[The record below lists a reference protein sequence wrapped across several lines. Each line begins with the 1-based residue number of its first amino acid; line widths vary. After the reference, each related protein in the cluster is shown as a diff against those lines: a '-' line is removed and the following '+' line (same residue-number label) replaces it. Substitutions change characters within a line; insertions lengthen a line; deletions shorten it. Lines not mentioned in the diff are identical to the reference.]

1 MAIQSP
7 KSRRSEE
14 PGKRSIDDGLSET
27 SRDHVVPERH
37 DPGKSTKPSIPA
49 MDRTENRGHK
59 GNVEAESAAS
69 VGPPTPHQGGSKAT
83 LVDTSKGDQ
92 SRKGGSVHQT

>member
-7 KSRRSEE
+7 KSKRSEE

-27 SRDHVVPERH
+27 SKDHVVPQH
-37 DPGKSTKPSIPA
+37 HNPPGSGKPTIPS
-49 MDRTENRGHK
+49 MDRTERAGGK
-59 GNVEAESAAS
+59 GVIAS
-69 VGPPTPHQGGSKAT
+69 EGSVAVGATTPHQGGSKAV